1 MKLTV
6 DCVLNHEL
14 ASLQSASALARLLAK
29 AQVSQLDVPLEALIC
44 QQFRLSEESDWPIAA
59 VSASADGLEVGDSY
73 WLRAD
78 PVHFVMQRDCFSLS
92 EPAPLFVQSAHAAL
106 MVASLNAHFAQDGL
120 VFCIGKSGTWYIRAD
135 KTVQITTTLPSIAMD
150 KNVHHFMP
158 QGVESAKWKSILNE
172 VQMLLHEHPANQTR
186 ESGGELVI
194 NSVWLSGGG
203 LMPESKTLQRD
214 VDLIITNNVLN
225 QGLAT
230 WTNTP
235 CQPVPTNLD
244 KVLRNTAQHVRLTL
258 PQSQLSNAISLDKT
272 WFAPLLAAL
281 KNKQIEQLTL
291 NLGFYEKCLE
301 VVIKPLDA
309 YKFWRKSKAMVQYL
323 EWLKIND

>member
-14 ASLQSASALARLLAK
+14 ANLQSTSALSRLLAK
-29 AQVSQLDVPLEALIC
+29 AQVEQLNVPLEALIC
-44 QQFRLSEESDWPIAA
+44 RQFGLNNEGDFPIAA
-59 VSASADGLEVGDSY
+59 ISAAADGLDVGNSY

-92 EPAPLFVQSAHAAL
+92 EPAPLFVSSAHATL

-120 VFCIGKSGTWYIRAD
+120 VFCIGKSGAWYLRVD
-135 KTVQITTTLPSIAMD
+135 KTAQITTTLPSVAMD

-158 QGVESAKWKSILNE
+158 QGADSSKWKSILNE
-172 VQMLLHEHPANQTR
+172 VQMLLHDHPANEAR
-186 ESGGELVI
+186 ESSGELVV

-203 LMPESKTLQRD
+203 VMPPSKSIQPD
-214 VDLIITNNVLN
+214 VDLITANDVLN
-225 QGLAT
+225 QGLAR

-235 CQPVPTNLD
+235 CQPIPTNLD
-244 KVLRNTAQHVRLTL
+244 KVLQSTAQHVRLAL
-258 PQSQLSNAISLDKT
+258 PESNHSPTNNLDET
-272 WFAPLLAAL
+272 WFASLFDAL

-291 NLGFYEKCLE
+291 NLGFYEKCL
-301 VVIKPLDA
+301 VVVFKPLDV
-309 YKFWRKSKAMVQYL
+309 YKFWRKPKSIMQYL
-323 EWLKIND
+323 E